1 MTDNATTAT
10 QHASALSSRLRLPR
24 ATPNKAR
31 EDIEETASDD
41 ERFEGLDN
49 YGSTIVMPTQPTLK
63 RRRPN
68 SLETVLISSESSSPS
83 PPPTTPPYPTIEEED
98 DPESVPYND
107 SNPHARPR
115 FVFPAPKSTG
125 TPTVLSRPPVIL
137 PPRSPSPTT
146 AIPAFFSPN
155 RRGQKY
161 IPGGLAST
169 VRDWIVETS
178 QHAHDR
184 ARGRRGEGEAWD
196 TRFRVADYQMKSQN
210 ENMILVQ
217 ARSEVQR
224 WMFVGMGRGDR
235 KVEVGCIVGI
245 REPTWEVLIGN
256 ERYKVAI
263 EWKIIDS

>member
-10 QHASALSSRLRLPR
+10 QHASPLSSRLRLPR
-24 ATPNKAR
+24 ATSNKAR
-31 EDIEETASDD
+31 EDIEETGSDD

-49 YGSTIVMPTQPTLK
+49 DGSSVVRPTQPTLK

-68 SLETVLISSESSSPS
+68 SLEAVLISESSSPS
-83 PPPTTPPYPTIEEED
+83 PPPTTPPYPTIEED
-98 DPESVPYND
+98 NDSESVSYND
-107 SNPHARPR
+107 SNPPARPH
-115 FVFPAPKSTG
+115 FVFPTPKPTG
-125 TPTVLSRPPVIL
+125 TPSVLSRPPLIL

-161 IPGGLAST
+161 IPGGLAFI

-184 ARGRRGEGEAWD
+184 ARRRRGEEESWE
-196 TRFRVADYQMKSQN
+196 TRFRVGAFQMKNSN
-210 ENMILVQ
+210 GNMILVH
-217 ARSEVQR
+217 ARSEVHK
-224 WMFVGMGRGDR
+224 WMLVGMGRGDT

-256 ERYKVAI
+256 EYYKVAV
-263 EWKIIDS
+263 EWKILEC